1 MSSVDSYVEKTLSL
15 LGTERAAEQ
24 EELVSELGRIRF
36 VRVGGERGTDSRLTS
51 RYWYLI
57 TIQQR

>member
-36 VRVGGERGTDSRLTS
+36 VRVGGERGTEGRLTI

>member
-1 MSSVDSYVEKTLSL
+1 MRGQMSSVDSYVEKTLSL

-36 VRVGGERGTDSRLTS
+36 VKGRFGSERD
-51 RYWYLI
+51 
-57 TIQQR
+57 